1 MKIMLGVLLALLIVS
16 PVAAKGRPFISVI
29 DEVTETDWARYPVD
43 AIWGNGVQALYAGSE
58 RARIT
63 CRDETGVV
71 VSLHEQPL
79 TGEGGPG
86 ISVDIWPQFSYY
98 PATYTFCLAELLGK
112 HDRVIAT
119 DQFTYYSPV

>member
-1 MKIMLGVLLALLIVS
+1 
-16 PVAAKGRPFISVI
+16 
-29 DEVTETDWARYPVD
+29 VD